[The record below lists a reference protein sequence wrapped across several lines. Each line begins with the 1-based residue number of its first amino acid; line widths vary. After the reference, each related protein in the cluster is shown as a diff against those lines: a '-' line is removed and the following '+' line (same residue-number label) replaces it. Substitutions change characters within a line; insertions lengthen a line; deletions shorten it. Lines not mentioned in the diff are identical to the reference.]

1 MKKIEKTKS
10 ADEAQSDCLR
20 GAFERIVK
28 VLSEAVICQV
38 KESLLQESPQPQS
51 SSSSE
56 MDTYLTA
63 KQVQTKLAVTAQ
75 TLWNWEQQ
83 GVLIPDR
90 FNTRVRY
97 KLTDI
102 LKMKNDGNDK

>member
-1 MKKIEKTKS
+1 MIKKKS
-10 ADEAQSDCLR
+10 ADEAQSDCLKDVFN
-20 GAFERIVK
+20 AIVK
-28 VLSEAVICQV
+28 MLADAVISQV
-38 KESLLQESPQPQS
+38 KDSLLKESPQPQS
-51 SSSSE
+51 SSSE
-56 MDTYLTA
+56 METYLTA

-83 GVLIPDR
+83 GVLVPDR

-102 LKMKNDGNDK
+102 LKMKNDGSK